1 MTTSATG
8 DRATVDVKQQ
18 AGMLLEQAAGYVATR
33 TIQLGLRTG
42 LLEVFADADG
52 GITPD
57 ELAVAADID
66 PFYAQVWCRAATAAG
81 LLKGDGARLRLAEH
95 LDDLLLTG
103 DHPAHVGAVFRIF
116 EHPEIFEHFGERLAT
131 GERTWWDRC
140 SPEFIAGVSATGLP
154 FYVRLIPGGLNL
166 VPGLAAQLQGPA
178 RILDAA
184 CGAGAGLVRLAEAF
198 PTATLVGADGDRH
211 SLQRAA
217 RALAEAGI
225 DDRVELV
232 HTPLEELNRPA
243 EFDLVINNISM
254 HECRD
259 IDRVTARM
267 HQALRPGGWF
277 VISDFPFP
285 DDDDGLRSPPG
296 RIMSG
301 IQFFEAQIDD
311 QLLPR
316 HTYDHLLT
324 GHGFA
329 DLGSAQ
335 LTPMHAL
342 TWGRRAQGAGQP
354 QADRRSSEG

>member
-1 MTTSATG
+1 MTTSVTTE
-8 DRATVDVKQQ
+8 RPSVDVKQQ

-42 LLEVFADADG
+42 LIEVLADADEG
-52 GITPD
+52 LTPD
-57 ELAVAADID
+57 ELAIGADID
-66 PFYAQVWCRAATAAG
+66 PFYAQVWCRGAIAAG
-81 LLKGDGARLRLAEH
+81 LLQRDGARLQLADH

-140 SPEFIAGVSATGLP
+140 SPDFIAGVSATGLP
-154 FYVRLIPGGLNL
+154 FYVRLLPGGLNH
-166 VPGLAAQLQGPA
+166 VPGLADRLQGPA

-184 CGAGAGLVRLAEAF
+184 CGAGAGLLRLAETY

-211 SLQRAA
+211 SLHRAA
-217 RALAEAGI
+217 KALAEAGI

-232 HTPLEELNRPA
+232 HTPLEELDRRD
-243 EFDLVINNISM
+243 EFELVINNISM

-259 IDRVTARM
+259 IDRVTTRVCES
-267 HQALRPGGWF
+267 LRPGGWF

-285 DDDDGLRSPPG
+285 DNDEALQSAPG

-316 HTYDHLLT
+316 PTYDDLLAR
-324 GHGFA
+324 HGF
-329 DLGSAQ
+329 DELGSAQ

-342 TWGRRAQGAGQP
+342 TWGRRA
-354 QADRRSSEG
+354 